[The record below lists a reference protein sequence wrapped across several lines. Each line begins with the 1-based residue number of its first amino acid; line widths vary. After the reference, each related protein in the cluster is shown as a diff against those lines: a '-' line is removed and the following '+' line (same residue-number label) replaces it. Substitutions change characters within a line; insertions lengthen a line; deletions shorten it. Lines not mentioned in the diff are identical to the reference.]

1 MLLLVLLIRNAIQL
15 FLLLEVA
22 ILELLV
28 LEDVEK
34 MKNKGLIMIN
44 MSAKEFDK
52 RFDNGEDID
61 TLMKN
66 PETLTITDLEN
77 IIKDKKHQEGKYSI
91 TLDLNNVL

>member
-1 MLLLVLLIRNAIQL
+1 
-15 FLLLEVA
+15 
-22 ILELLV
+22 
-28 LEDVEK
+28 
-34 MKNKGLIMIN
+34 MIN

-77 IIKDKKHQEGKYSI
+77 IIKDKKHQERKYSI
-91 TLDLNNVL
+91 TLDLNSVLIEKLKENANNLNVKIDDLIKIILADRLGVLH

>member
-1 MLLLVLLIRNAIQL
+1 
-15 FLLLEVA
+15 
-22 ILELLV
+22 
-28 LEDVEK
+28 
-34 MKNKGLIMIN
+34 

-91 TLDLNNVL
+91 TLDLNSVLIGKLKENANNLNVKIDDLIKIILADRLGVLH